1 MSEVSFEIEW
11 QDGDGIR
18 GAELAATFASLR
30 IKVDEHAVTR
40 VFDSRAKTVRDS
52 IYVPLYP
59 LAEWIASNW
68 WFLSHE
74 FENPVKRGD
83 PDFRLRHA
91 LGSNTEGYAFPNLV
105 AAPSGSRIGLEWG
118 GPPSPWTRVEFLDR
132 GHESFDA
139 EEFREVC
146 ADLVDTVIQRLV
158 SLGID
163 GTFLQDEWAAIL
175 SADDEESTFCE
186 TAAALGWDPYNLN
199 DSGRDQVLR
208 LGDQLGHL
216 RREAAPAIDAT
227 APLED
232 SSAIVTALEE
242 AKRDGLKLRALRS
255 LLDSIKTEGSH
266 PWEVGYDWAR
276 RARQSLGLDG
286 QPIPDMSRLADVLGE
301 DMGSLRRATR
311 PLASLNRVP
320 LVDGVVTGGQPGD
333 VSFGL
338 RGGGEHT
345 RRFLFCRALAEAMSG
360 DGDALITRVHTE
372 RQQRNRAFA
381 AEFLAPSSGL
391 RQRVSRSVM
400 DREEVDDLA
409 EEFGVS
415 SWVIAHQIENH
426 RIAEVSE

>member
-1 MSEVSFEIEW
+1 MPQFSFEIEW
-11 QDGDGIR
+11 QDGDGIQ

-30 IKVDEHAVTR
+30 IKVDEQAVTR

-59 LAEWIASNW
+59 LAEWMGSNW

-74 FENPVKRGD
+74 FENPVKKDD
-83 PDFRLRHA
+83 PNFRSRHA

-105 AAPSGSRIGLEWG
+105 VAPSGSRIGLEWG
-118 GPPSPWTRVEFLDR
+118 GPPSPRTRVEFLQR

-139 EEFREVC
+139 EQFREAC
-146 ADLVDTVIQRLV
+146 SDLIDTVIRRLV

-175 SADDEESTFCE
+175 SADDEEASFCE
-186 TAAALGWDPYNLN
+186 TAAALGWDPYGLD

-208 LGDQLGHL
+208 LNDQLGHL
-216 RREAAPAIDAT
+216 RREAVPAIDT
-227 APLED
+227 TSPLED

-242 AKRDGLKLRALRS
+242 ARRNGLQLGVLRS
-255 LLDSIKTEGSH
+255 PLAFKNAEESH
-266 PWEVGYDWAR
+266 PWKVGYDWAR
-276 RARQSLGLDG
+276 QARRSLGLDG
-286 QPIPDMSRLADVLGE
+286 QPIPDMSRLADVLGA

-311 PLASLNRVP
+311 PLASLNGLP
-320 LVDGVVTGGQPGD
+320 LVDGVVTGGEPGD

-338 RGGGEHT
+338 RAGGDHA

-360 DGDALITRVHTE
+360 DGDALITRVQTE

-391 RQRVSRSVM
+391 RQRVSRSVV

-409 EEFGVS
+409 EEYAVS